1 MNPREISENSISQ
14 ATTFQ
19 KKIELVLH
27 FGTLAPST
35 HNSQPWRFLMKD
47 SSVEIYTDPKVQI
60 VEADPKQR
68 DLYISLGCAIENMV
82 LTAKHVGIFKNLTY
96 RIGEKPNLIAEIV
109 FQEGGAKDESLQ
121 KIIQIIP
128 HRYNARGLFEK
139 REVPHELLER
149 LRRIAGEY
157 GGGKLQI
164 HAVSQKADI
173 EKIANLT
180 AEGLKTAYR
189 STSFRKEMA
198 SWMRNSL
205 TRKKDGLPGYSL
217 KMPFLISFVF
227 PYLVRMF
234 DIGKKLAFLNR
245 ISISSAPRICVL
257 SSDGETKEEWLE
269 TGRLGERLMLE
280 AQSQGAQTSIFVAS
294 LEMGDIYKEVQKVLG
309 TNRILNFLFAIGY
322 IKGSQRLTPRY
333 NLEEKLQ

>member
-1 MNPREISENSISQ
+1 MNPREISEKIIYD
-14 ATTFQ
+14 ATTPQ

-35 HNSQPWRFLMKD
+35 HNSQPWRFLVKEN
-47 SSVEIYTDPKVQI
+47 SVEIYTDPKVQI
-60 VEADPKQR
+60 IEADPKQR
-68 DLYISLGCAIENMV
+68 DLYISLGCAIENIV
-82 LTAKHVGIFKNLTY
+82 LGARYLGIFKNLTY
-96 RIGEKPNLIAEIV
+96 RIGEKPNLIAELF
-109 FQEGGAKDESLQ
+109 FQENNAKDESLQ
-121 KIIQIIP
+121 KIIQTIP
-128 HRYNARGLFEK
+128 RRYNARGLFEK
-139 REVPHELLER
+139 KEVPYELLER
-149 LRRIAGEY
+149 LRRITGNY
-157 GGGKLQI
+157 GGGKLNI
-164 HAVSQKADI
+164 HVVSQKADI
-173 EKIANLT
+173 EKLANLT

-189 STSFRKEMA
+189 SKSFRSEMA

-245 ISISSAPRICVL
+245 ISISSAPHICIL

-294 LEMGDIYKEVQKVLG
+294 LEIGDIYKEVQKVLR
-309 TNRILNFLFAIGY
+309 TSRTLNFLFAIGY